1 MKYNQIVS
9 AIVIVNVTG
18 ILTGIAQLSSDH
30 EPSLPIDQL
39 QLMVIISP
47 QYGNDKDILGAVQN
61 YLFSVD
67 DDLGWKG
74 KIIALKADE
83 NNYQKIDNIIEL
95 YYNIYKVKACIL
107 VGEDIDTP
115 LAGTYN
121 DFVKPSTVP
130 WSTIG
135 GFESYDLSYDMVVSR
150 LYKINICISLVYPTF
165 DTKFEEKKNQIISAF
180 HKFTF
185 NRNIK
190 YDNKTLIFES
200 SDINIKSKSTYQSLD
215 YFTDLKYFE
224 NPVEN
229 LIKESYNQNY
239 SMFAVHGHSSP
250 AGTCIN
256 SINSYWFKP
265 DYIKSI
271 KSPIFAADGCYTNGW
286 QINDNSNYKTQLFNS
301 DNLQVMFLGLLT
313 QNNDYF
319 QTNFIENT
327 MPELFK
333 GGTVAESM
341 IGDFW
346 LGDVVIYGDPTFH
359 F

>member
-1 MKYNQIVS
+1 MKYNQIIA

-18 ILTGIAQLSSDH
+18 ILTGIAELSSDQL
-30 EPSLPIDQL
+30 SLPTDQI

-47 QYGNDKDILGAVQN
+47 QYGNDKDILHSIQN
-61 YLFSVD
+61 YLFAVD

-83 NNYQKIDNIIEL
+83 NNYHKIDSIIES
-95 YYNIYKVKACIL
+95 YYNIYSIKACIL

-130 WSTIG
+130 WSTI
-135 GFESYDLSYDMVVSR
+135 EPYTISDDLIVSKF
-150 LYKINICISLVYPTF
+150 YQIQICISLIYPTF

-190 YDNKTLIFES
+190 YDNKTLVFES
-200 SDINIKSKSTYQSLD
+200 SDINTKSKTTYRSLQD
-215 YFTDLKYFE
+215 FTDLKYFE
-224 NPVEN
+224 NPSES
-229 LIKESYNQNY
+229 LIKESFNRNY

-250 AGTCIN
+250 AGTCV
-256 SINSYWFKP
+256 NSYWFKS
-265 DYIKSI
+265 DYVESI
-271 KSPIFAADGCYTNGW
+271 NSPIFAADGCYTNGW
-286 QINDNSNYKTQLFNS
+286 QINDNSNYKTQLFTS

-346 LGDVVIYGDPTFH
+346 LGDVVVYGDPTFH

>member
-1 MKYNQIVS
+1 MKYNQIVA
-9 AIVIVNVTG
+9 AIIIVNVTG
-18 ILTGIAQLSSDH
+18 ILTGIAELSSDQ
-30 EPSLPIDQL
+30 PSLSTDQL

-47 QYGNDKDILGAVQN
+47 QYGNDKYILDAVQN

-83 NNYQKIDNIIEL
+83 NNYQKIDDIIEL
-95 YYNIYKVKACIL
+95 YYNKYSVKACIL

-115 LAGTYN
+115 LAGKYK

-130 WSTIG
+130 WSTI
-135 GFESYDLSYDMVVSR
+135 EPYNISDDLIVSK
-150 LYKINICISLVYPTF
+150 LYKIHICISLVYPIF

-180 HKFTF
+180 QKFTR

-190 YDNKTLIFES
+190 YDNKTLVFES
-200 SDINIKSKSTYQSLD
+200 SDINTKSKNTYQSLVNI
-215 YFTDLKYFE
+215 TDLKYFE
-224 NPVEN
+224 NPSEN
-229 LIKESYNQNY
+229 LIKESFNQNY
-239 SMFAVHGHSSP
+239 SMFVVHGHSSP

-256 SINSYWFKP
+256 SNWFKS
-265 DYIKSI
+265 DYVESI

-301 DNLQVMFLGLLT
+301 DSLQVMFLGLLT

-319 QTNFIENT
+319 KTNFIENT
-327 MPELFK
+327 MPELFNGK
-333 GGTVAESM
+333 TVADSM

-346 LGDVVIYGDPTFH
+346 LGDVVVYGDPTFH
-359 F
+359 L